1 MVLQIYWLNIYI
13 YYCCIGEFLAYE
25 YEMREFESLLPDING
40 EVAIIIIFNYI
51 RPSYTYLDVEKV
63 LSFFK
68 IQDTEN
74 KDKLNFQQYFDGL
87 TQLEAFANVFLLMM
101 NIDSNS
107 GSSSDIESCTSYE
120 E

>member
-1 MVLQIYWLNIYI
+1 MH
-13 YYCCIGEFLAYE
+13 
-25 YEMREFESLLPDING
+25 EFESLLPDING
-40 EVAIIIIFNYI
+40 EVAISVIFNYI
-51 RPSYTYLDVEKV
+51 RTSYTYMDEEKV
-63 LSFFK
+63 VSFFK

-87 TQLEAFANVFLLMM
+87 TQLEAFADVFLLMM

-107 GSSSDIESCTSYE
+107 DSSSDIESCTSYE